1 MKDLFQ
7 VTVHRIQQLVL
18 EQINLIKKKK
28 AGVIKTIILCGG
40 LGSSPYIK
48 TTFGKFCENNFGGK
62 IQVIR
67 PVTPWSAVCK
77 GAALRGLEVSPILSR
92 RSRCHY
98 GFKVH
103 VSFEDGEHDEE
114 DAFDDQIYGKRAKNQ
129 MLWAVKQV
137 KLNNPSALMAISADS
152 RRTRNSNLGRQSNT
166 VVRTQYRLMYRT
178 TQAARNSICARTN
191 MLRLGL
197 ALEV

>member
-18 EQINLIKKKK
+18 EQIDLIKKKK
-28 AGVIKTIILCGG
+28 AGAIRTIILCGG

-48 TTFGKFCENNFGGK
+48 MTFDKFCEEKFGAK
-62 IQVIR
+62 IQVVR

-92 RSRCHY
+92 RARCHY

-103 VSFEDGEHDEE
+103 VRFEDEEHDEE
-114 DAFDDQIYGKRAKNQ
+114 DAFEDPIYGKRAKNQ
-129 MLWAVKQV
+129 MLWVVKKV
-137 KLNNPSALMAISADS
+137 KLKNRGALTGISAD
-152 RRTRNSNLGRQSNT
+152 
-166 VVRTQYRLMYRT
+166 
-178 TQAARNSICARTN
+178 
-191 MLRLGL
+191 
-197 ALEV
+197 